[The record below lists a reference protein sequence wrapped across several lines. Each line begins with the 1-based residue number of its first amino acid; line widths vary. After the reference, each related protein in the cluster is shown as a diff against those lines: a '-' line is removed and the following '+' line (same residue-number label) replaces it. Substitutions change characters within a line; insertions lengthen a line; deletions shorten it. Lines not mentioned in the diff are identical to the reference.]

1 MTLDRVALI
10 NLDRSTDRLGRFKI
24 VNGFLPGAER
34 FAAVDGR
41 TLDRRT
47 LQSTG
52 LLDPQV
58 SYTDG
63 ALGCALSHFTQ
74 WQRAVDEGMD
84 VTVCEDDA
92 VFNWGFVDKAANVLQ
107 ALGSRWDIVLWGW
120 NFDSLLWAD
129 ALPGVSPSLIC
140 LDQNGLRSH
149 LERYQALDVEPR
161 PLKLLHA
168 FGIMCYSV
176 SAGGAKKLLDA
187 CRPIR
192 AMNVVV
198 PGLPQP
204 VRNSGIDVMLNAV
217 YRHIDAFVAFPPLV
231 VSPNDRASSLI
242 QTA

>member
-1 MTLDRVALI
+1 
-10 NLDRSTDRLGRFKI
+10 
-24 VNGFLPGAER
+24 
-34 FAAVDGR
+34 
-41 TLDRRT
+41 
-47 LQSTG
+47 
-52 LLDPQV
+52 
-58 SYTDG
+58 
-63 ALGCALSHFTQ
+63 
-74 WQRAVDEGMD
+74 MD